1 MLKVEV
7 YISQLLYDFNCVI
20 LPGLGGFVC
29 NWNSAHINKV
39 SHTFSPPFKNII
51 FNKNLLSNDG
61 LLVGK
66 IAEEL
71 NITYSEANKLL
82 TDYVEEL
89 KLKLS
94 IYKRIDL
101 ENVGVIYLD
110 EEQNIQFIQ
119 SKNINYLKD
128 SFGLAQFK
136 VKTISA
142 EKPKV
147 EVITKPVFEERKV
160 LAEKIENPYNNS
172 KRLKRLAYIAVPVLL
187 LAISIPFGIQKT
199 NKHVNMSN
207 LFSFLDSGERFT
219 TNHPT
224 IDKIAV
230 PVLKGS
236 NSNVEALDL
245 KIDSINKV
253 RIALAADTTNV
264 SNVSSQ
270 LINNTSLTNYYLV
283 AGCFANKENA
293 VKLVLDLKQKGYDA
307 QIIDEVGGLTRV
319 SYNGYANKSEALAAL
334 NNMKAGGSGAWI
346 LKK

>member
-82 TDYVEEL
+82 SDYVEEL
-89 KLKLS
+89 KLKLN

-101 ENVGVIYLD
+101 ENIGVIYLD
-110 EEQNIQFIQ
+110 DEQNIQFIQ

-136 VKTISA
+136 VKSITS
-142 EKPKV
+142 EKPTV
-147 EVITKPVFEERKV
+147 EVISKPEFAERKV
-160 LAEKIENPYNNS
+160 LVEKIETSYNS
-172 KRLKRLAYIAVPVLL
+172 KKRFKRLAYIAVPVLL

-199 NKHVNMSN
+199 NKNRNMAN
-207 LFSFLDSGERFT
+207 LFSFLDSGDQFT
-219 TNHPT
+219 TNNPT
-224 IDKIAV
+224 IDKIAT
-230 PVLKGS
+230 PILKSS
-236 NSNVEALDL
+236 NANVETLDL
-245 KIDSINKV
+245 KIDSLNKA

-264 SNVSSQ
+264 STVSAQ
-270 LINNTSLTNYYLV
+270 LINHTSIENYYIV

-319 SYNGYANKSEALAAL
+319 SYNSYVNKGEALAAL
-334 NNMKAGGSGAWI
+334 NNMKSDRTGVWI